1 MSEPLYSLDIL
12 RLAAGTAEFP
22 RLDAPDRTVERRAAI
37 CGSRVIVDV
46 ALGQAGRITAFGQE
60 VRACALG
67 QASATLL
74 ARSVVGRTVAEVAQ
88 IRDALARWLAE
99 EDAPQPD
106 WPGIAAL
113 ARARAYPGRH
123 PAISLP
129 FDAVAEVGR

>member
-22 RLDAPDRTVERRAAI
+22 RLDAPDRTVERRAVI

-46 ALGQAGRITAFGQE
+46 TLDREGRITAFGQE

-74 ARSVVGRTVAEVAQ
+74 ARSVVGRTVADVAQ
-88 IRDALARWLAE
+88 IRDALTRWLAE

-106 WPGIAAL
+106 WPGIEAL
-113 ARARAYPGRH
+113 ARARGYPARH
-123 PAISLP
+123 PAIRLP
-129 FDAVAEVGR
+129 FDALADAGR

>member
-1 MSEPLYSLDIL
+1 MSEPLYSLEIL

-22 RLDAPDRTVERRAAI
+22 RLATPENTVERRAAI

-46 ALGQAGRITAFGQE
+46 ALDDEGRIAAFGQE

-74 ARSVVGRTVAEVAQ
+74 ARAVVGRTVAEVSDM
-88 IRDALARWLAE
+88 RDALTRWLAE
-99 EDAPQPD
+99 DDAPQPD

-113 ARARAYPGRH
+113 ARARSYPARH
-123 PAISLP
+123 PAIRLP
-129 FDAVAEVGR
+129 FDAVAEAGQ